1 MRHVPFK
8 ISFVVLSIL
17 LAGCGKGPKVTVCI
31 VDSVNNGFQCVN
43 PKDEAFFLPIADAD
57 NYVALPPN
65 DMRTLIEY
73 CGLNSREKVAV
84 SQRASKIELL
94 ANQARGRTH
103 NGSRESLQSD

>member
-1 MRHVPFK
+1 MLRVPFK

-31 VDSVNNGFQCVN
+31 VDSVNNGFQCVD
-43 PKDEAFFLPIADAD
+43 PKNNAFFLPIADAD

-84 SQRASKIELL
+84 SARASKIESL
-94 ANQARGRTH
+94 AMEARGRF
-103 NGSRESLQSD
+103 NGSTKHFESD